1 MRRTKFLM
9 AWLCALMLSA
19 CNESENEYTIGA
31 CLFVF
36 DNSVHQDPTL
46 ASAMNVNAP
55 GVFCTITR
63 GMEKGAD
70 MFLFSNNAGQHSSAA
85 LNALDSRRT
94 LILGYNDGIIVGF
107 GNMDYPAVFVAY
119 DRECPNCFDPQAIPV
134 RSHPLSVSGNGMATC
149 ATCKRQYNL
158 NNNGFVTSGDNG
170 KRLTRYRAQT
180 TGSYGVLSVN

>member
-1 MRRTKFLM
+1 
-9 AWLCALMLSA
+9 MLSA

-63 GMEKGAD
+63 GMEKGAY

-85 LNALDSRRT
+85 LNALDSRLT
-94 LILGYNDGIIVGF
+94 LILG
-107 GNMDYPAVFVAY
+107 
-119 DRECPNCFDPQAIPV
+119 
-134 RSHPLSVSGNGMATC
+134 
-149 ATCKRQYNL
+149 
-158 NNNGFVTSGDNG
+158 
-170 KRLTRYRAQT
+170 
-180 TGSYGVLSVN
+180 